1 MYIDNKIMD
10 FVESNLSVIKEAEET
25 LKDYF
30 SKDAFERMSQAIDNI
45 KDAYMVNWYDTEIH
59 KMRNGMK
66 TVIGGSVVDFNSDI
80 IEDSDVDDKMKE
92 FMVMFRDYKNMKKA
106 YAKNKADTLTKY
118 KMIETARDLS
128 KKQDSILKDIY
139 NSAVLEEE
147 MEIWKK
153 YKNL

>member
-1 MYIDNKIMD
+1 MYIDSKIMD
-10 FVESNLSVIKEAEET
+10 FVESNLHVIKDAEET

-59 KMRNGMK
+59 KQRGHMK
-66 TVIGGSVVDFNSDI
+66 ATISADGIDFNSDV
-80 IEDSDVDDKMKE
+80 IEDCDVDDKMKE

-106 YAKNKADTLTKY
+106 YSKNKSDTLTKY
-118 KMIETARDLS
+118 KMLEIARDLS
-128 KKQDSILKDIY
+128 KKQDSILKDIF

>member
-1 MYIDNKIMD
+1 MEILINKI
-10 FVESNLSVIKEAEET
+10 
-25 LKDYF
+25 KDY
-30 SKDAFERMSQAIDNI
+30 SKQEQTIVIRGNGISLIDGKSFI
-45 KDAYMVNWYDTEIH
+45 WFLSKSIP
-59 KMRNGMK
+59 
-66 TVIGGSVVDFNSDI
+66 SDFNSDI

-106 YAKNKADTLTKY
+106 YSKNKSDTLTKY

-128 KKQDSILKDIY
+128 KKQDSILKEIY